1 MGWRSRLSKT
11 LVLAITLSLV
21 LPPATGTDSTTTD
34 SSFPQVSGDKGSKPN
49 ISAPTGAAP
58 TSLLK
63 KDIFLG
69 SGKEVLSVSK
79 AAVSDG
85 SAQVLETHYTLMTWS
100 TGRIVE
106 SSWDTGKSVT
116 FGLINVIEGWQQ
128 GVPGM
133 KEGGRR
139 LLVIPPALGYGEQGA
154 GSAIGP
160 NETMIFVIDL
170 IAVDPA
176 PKPKPEPTPKFT
188 PTPGSTPTPTPTS
201 TSVSDQE
208 VEDDGVEEASF
219 ATLDVVMRSDG
230 KYRITVTSNVYSDNL
245 VITATKKR
253 SKSIVY
259 KIYTNDL
266 GSASTITS
274 RKLSGFTLTL
284 RYNSEYMDQAQ
295 VK

>member
-1 MGWRSRLSKT
+1 MGLRSRLSKT

-116 FGLINVIEGWQQ
+116 FGLINVIEGWQL

-170 IAVDPA
+170 IAIDPA

-208 VEDDGVEEASF
+208 VED
-219 ATLDVVMRSDG
+219 VMRSDG